1 MSAHRAIVL
10 MLLVAGC
17 GGDEPAPTFTRDQ
30 LLDPESC
37 TQCHQRHYDE
47 WAGSMHAYAADDP
60 VFLAMNQRG
69 QEETQGE
76 LGDFC
81 VQCHA
86 PMALAEGLT
95 TDGLN
100 LAEVPQKYKGV
111 TCYFCHSVDA
121 VEGTHN
127 NPLRLADDLVMRGG
141 IRDPVDNTAHAAGY
155 SPLLDRGDPSSSTL
169 CGSCHDIVLDNG
181 VHLER
186 TFTEWKASLF
196 GNGSAGGLSC
206 GNCHMIGD
214 SDTVASVDGVPL
226 REVHDHRMPG
236 VDVAITPWPFHDE
249 HVEEVKAELKGTLV
263 GQLCTS
269 PPLAESELEVIL
281 ENAFA
286 GHSFPSGAAHD
297 RRAWVEVK
305 AWDDADQLIFESG
318 VVEAGEPV
326 VELADPNLWLFRD
339 TVFKED
345 GTEAH
350 MFWDVVDLSSNLLA
364 QATSNDPGE
373 VHAQTRIFA
382 VPLASGIPARATV
395 RVLVRPMGLDV
406 LQDLV
411 DTGHLAES
419 FITEIPTFEV
429 IGNIAWSLEEDGY
442 GCVPEGVF

>member
-1 MSAHRAIVL
+1 M
-10 MLLVAGC
+10 
-17 GGDEPAPTFTRDQ
+17 
-30 LLDPESC
+30 
-37 TQCHQRHYDE
+37 
-47 WAGSMHAYAADDP
+47 
-60 VFLAMNQRG
+60 
-69 QEETQGE
+69 
-76 LGDFC
+76 
-81 VQCHA
+81 
-86 PMALAEGLT
+86 
-95 TDGLN
+95 
-100 LAEVPQKYKGV
+100 
-111 TCYFCHSVDA
+111 
-121 VEGTHN
+121 
-127 NPLRLADDLVMRGG
+127 
-141 IRDPVDNTAHAAGY
+141 
-155 SPLLDRGDPSSSTL
+155 
-169 CGSCHDIVLDNG
+169 
-181 VHLER
+181 
-186 TFTEWKASLF
+186 
-196 GNGSAGGLSC
+196 
-206 GNCHMIGD
+206 
-214 SDTVASVDGVPL
+214 
-226 REVHDHRMPG
+226 
-236 VDVAITPWPFHDE
+236 
-249 HVEEVKAELKGTLV
+249 
-263 GQLCTS
+263 
-269 PPLAESELEVIL
+269 IL